1 VSTHRGCKSPEAL
14 ARHGPSPA
22 ARGQGPSP
30 WGARTCCTAWRSD
43 CRPSRIC
50 STCSD
55 SSVTACRSLSRVSV
69 LLASPGPRGTVSR
82 PFSANRR
89 TSHQPA
95 PGRGDGPAR
104 GPLPQLAQTAVAW
117 RDLTPAAATSS
128 LAPAA
133 EFCPNRQGVS
143 GTLPGAFPSGSCSLC
158 LSSRHG
164 SAPGRSF
171 LGPLSGP
178 LTALCPPQGRSNISL
193 LHTHNRRITDQK
205 LGREPGPRRRRADRR
220 GPSRVP
226 GGLPTAGAGLPHRTA
241 PPSRVG

>member
-82 PFSANRR
+82 PFSGPGEGLLLHSGPDRPTRKENLGW
-89 TSHQPA
+89 SEPQPSSMPSTTLGLRSGGTFHGTEGSCRPSKLRGWTEGPASACEA
-95 PGRGDGPAR
+95 PALLGRPLPLSLGRG
-104 GPLPQLAQTAVAW
+104 AV
-117 RDLTPAAATSS
+117 
-128 LAPAA
+128 
-133 EFCPNRQGVS
+133 
-143 GTLPGAFPSGSCSLC
+143 
-158 LSSRHG
+158 
-164 SAPGRSF
+164 
-171 LGPLSGP
+171 
-178 LTALCPPQGRSNISL
+178 
-193 LHTHNRRITDQK
+193 
-205 LGREPGPRRRRADRR
+205 
-220 GPSRVP
+220 
-226 GGLPTAGAGLPHRTA
+226 
-241 PPSRVG
+241 